1 MHTILK
7 EGETGA
13 WFDIATNKHVP
24 CGFTKRIYVENDG
37 LHVTDSRHDVA
48 ISFAISSKKLVGL
61 GLALAFAACLDLLS
75 MSFRNALEALR
86 QGRSSQLARRPA
98 DDSNNIT
105 AVECASPIFE
115 ARDYRYIRT
124 RPR

>member
-75 MSFRNALEALR
+75 TFFRNALEALKQR
-86 QGRSSQLARRPA
+86 LSPQLDRGPA
-98 DDSNNIT
+98 DDGTNIT
-105 AVECASPIFE
+105 VIERAENI

-124 RPR
+124 QPR